1 MNEPYRILFS
11 PAALDDMKSTYAY
24 LAYQLKAPDTAK
36 NLIQRINDEIFALDF
51 MPFRYEQ
58 VDWEPWKSMGMRKMP
73 VNNFVVFYLVN
84 PAAMT
89 VTISRIVYGGSD
101 LQRIATTQ

>member
-36 NLIQRINDEIFALDF
+36 NLIQRINDEIFALDI
-51 MPFRYEQ
+51 MPCRYEQ

-89 VTISRIVYGGSD
+89 VTIFRIVYGGSD